1 VSRSRGG
8 REQRLVS
15 RCPVEF
21 ARPSGP
27 VFAETEDLS
36 TRGMFVR
43 TDAML
48 PVGEVTTVYLTLPNG
63 SRSKFTARVA
73 HILMPAAARALGRHV
88 GVGFEFIGAGA
99 AFDQLHNHLH
109 SIRGEETNPGLS
121 SASLALI
128 AEPSEPLRARLAR
141 CMERAGFEVRTYE
154 SAAEALAAS
163 AGWKPDVVIAA
174 LEMDGMSG
182 IDLAYAMAD
191 HAQMSAV
198 PLVLTTD
205 GASDLI
211 RLEAFRAGVR
221 DVIPRPFL
229 DEELVIRVHRVT
241 AVSNAS
247 IGLRGSLV
255 DVALGT
261 LLSLFEFERKS
272 GVLLLINGPDV
283 ARLFVQDGRICKI
296 EGGGSGVGRERIMRV
311 LDWTA
316 GQFEFSA
323 GPMQILD
330 EIGASTTNILL
341 QHAQRRDEA
350 RA

>member
-1 VSRSRGG
+1 VFGSRGG

-15 RCPVEF
+15 RLPVEF
-21 ARPSGP
+21 VRPSG
-27 VFAETEDLS
+27 VVRAESEDLS
-36 TRGMFVR
+36 SRGIFVR

-48 PVGEVTTVYLTLPNG
+48 PVGEPTSVVVLLPNG
-63 SRSKFTARVA
+63 NRMRFVARVA

-88 GVGFEFIGAGA
+88 GIGFEFVGKTGDFEPLAK
-99 AFDQLHNHLH
+99 FLQT
-109 SIRGEETNPGLS
+109 IRGEATNPGNS

-154 SAAEALAAS
+154 SAADALAAS
-163 AGWKPDVVIAA
+163 TGWRPDVVIAA
-174 LEMDGMSG
+174 LEMAGMSG

-191 HAQMSAV
+191 HAQMSTV
-198 PLVLTTD
+198 PLVLTSE
-205 GASDLI
+205 GASDMT

-229 DEELVIRVHRVT
+229 DEELVIRVHRV
-241 AVSNAS
+241 SNTLSSA
-247 IGLRGSLV
+247 IGLRGTLG

-272 GVLLLINGPDV
+272 GVLLLVNGPDA
-283 ARLFVQDGRICKI
+283 ARLFVCEGRIFKI
-296 EGGGSGVGRERIMRV
+296 EGGGAGVSRERIMRV
-311 LDWTA
+311 LDWAT

-323 GPMQILD
+323 GPMIIAD
-330 EIGASTTNILL
+330 EVGASTTNILL
-341 QHAQRRDEA
+341 QHAQRSDEA
-350 RA
+350 SA